1 MQRVLLQIFAQKPY
15 LENWKVVHTATK
27 SILCVLFVII
37 ICRLK
42 KEQLNV
48 WTHVAQN
55 NSKNLYKQIKQNEMY
70 C

>member
-1 MQRVLLQIFAQKPY
+1 
-15 LENWKVVHTATK
+15 
-27 SILCVLFVII
+27 VLFVII

-55 NSKNLYKQIKQNEMY
+55 NSKNLYKHIKQNEMY